1 MEARVVSMAL
11 DECFGFFVTGMAYGL
26 LASGICFLVGLA
38 ICQCIK
44 LISMAG

>member
-1 MEARVVSMAL
+1 METQVISMAL
-11 DECFGFFVTGMAYGL
+11 DECFEFYVIGMAYGL